1 MYSSERYVLGMQGEM
16 SDTCDTKVDVPWLSV
31 CQLEQTC
38 NRNRF
43 MTDSKDGNLFL
54 KRQQCVLIVVAND
67 RSAFGDD

>member
-1 MYSSERYVLGMQGEM
+1 MQGET

-43 MTDSKDGNLFL
+43 MTYSENGKLFL
-54 KRQQCVLIVVAND
+54 KRQQCVLIVVAKD
-67 RSAFGDD
+67 RSALGDD

>member
-1 MYSSERYVLGMQGEM
+1 MQGET
-16 SDTCDTKVDVPWLSV
+16 SGTCDTKVDVPWLSV

-43 MTDSKDGNLFL
+43 MTDSKGGNFFL

-67 RSAFGDD
+67 RSALGDD

>member
-1 MYSSERYVLGMQGEM
+1 MYASERYVLGMQGET

-38 NRNRF
+38 SRNRF
-43 MTDSKDGNLFL
+43 MTCSENGKFFL

-67 RSAFGDD
+67 RSALGDD